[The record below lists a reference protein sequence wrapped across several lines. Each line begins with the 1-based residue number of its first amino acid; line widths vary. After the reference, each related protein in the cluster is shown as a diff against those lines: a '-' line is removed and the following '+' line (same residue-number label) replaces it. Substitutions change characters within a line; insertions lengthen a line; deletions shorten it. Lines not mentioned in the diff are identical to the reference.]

1 MLRVKFEQAST
12 CTPCLLVLR
21 HLEALTQTTQ
31 TVEGKKGID
40 RFMESYPFHLPVFL
54 RQDSQIVTALRECMD
69 GIQTSW
75 KTTGYPLIVVGTTS
89 ASGSLPVG
97 LASCF
102 KQEILFEVSYLQPRY
117 LDQVLFFVRLQMKEN
132 ALRS

>member
-31 TVEGKKGID
+31 TLEGKKGKKELWNLI
-40 RFMESYPFHLPVFL
+40 FIFYKAFY
-54 RQDSQIVTALRECMD
+54 RQDSPIVTALRECID

-75 KTTGYPLIVVGTTS
+75 KTTGYPLIVIGTTS
-89 ASGSLPVG
+89 ASGSLPVN
-97 LASCF
+97 LTSCF
-102 KQEILFEVSYLQPRY
+102 KQEILFEVSYIQL
-117 LDQVLFFVRLQMKEN
+117 
-132 ALRS
+132 